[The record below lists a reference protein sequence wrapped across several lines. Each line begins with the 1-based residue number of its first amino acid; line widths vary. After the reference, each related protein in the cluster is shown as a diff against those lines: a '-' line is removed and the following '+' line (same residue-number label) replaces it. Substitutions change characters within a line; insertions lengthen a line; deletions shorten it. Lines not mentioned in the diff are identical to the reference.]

1 MIRIITYLINKL
13 TQYREYLIDKSFPRR
28 VNAQEWAKGYEDWMK
43 RHMPKPV
50 PTIRRK
56 YGTKRQQNKR

>member
-1 MIRIITYLINKL
+1 ML

-28 VNAQEWAKGYEDWMK
+28 VNAQEWARGYEDWMK